1 MRTSQRW
8 LYNPPSRKRK
18 VDFVICGY
26 MFKLSFIL
34 FHGDYSTSPS
44 VRVQNGFCDMA
55 NYNIYNYNKVLRD

>member
-1 MRTSQRW
+1 
-8 LYNPPSRKRK
+8 
-18 VDFVICGY
+18 
-26 MFKLSFIL
+26 L